1 MARGSKVKSA
11 FFMDGRFLVFA
22 LASSISWGKAIDQCL
37 MHRFTHEPRSFFAHS
52 PNCCVV
58 GFIEPHTNGFLAQ
71 WFLPLWHLVLMLLQV
86 LNRAHL

>member
-37 MHRFTHEPRSFFAHS
+37 MHRFTNEPRAVFAHG
-52 PNCCVV
+52 PHRYIV
-58 GFIEPHTNGFLAQ
+58 GFIEPHTNGLLAQ
-71 WFLPLWHLVLMLLQV
+71 WFLPLRHLVLMLLQV